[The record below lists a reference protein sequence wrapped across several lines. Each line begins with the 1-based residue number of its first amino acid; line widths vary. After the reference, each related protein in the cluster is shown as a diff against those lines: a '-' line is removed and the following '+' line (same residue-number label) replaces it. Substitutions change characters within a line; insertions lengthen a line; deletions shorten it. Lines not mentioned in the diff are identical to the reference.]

1 MTSLQ
6 LKSKLGQTHLLDPK
20 TDLFLKLP
28 EGFRIFAA
36 SGRFWI
42 GGHQDE
48 GYYLHIERLGREEQ
62 IPTILAEGDLDMYIT
77 STGLKIEKINS
88 AVTGLKIAGSIGKQE
103 VTGYLAKV
111 DFSTTQ
117 SYIVMVAGED
127 SDSVQ
132 ERLIALDICKLIQ

>member
-6 LKSKLGQTHLLDPK
+6 LKNKLGQTHLMDPK

-28 EGFRIFAA
+28 EGFRIFAS

-48 GYYLHIERLGREEQ
+48 GYYLHIERLGIEEQ

-77 STGLKIEKINS
+77 STGLQVEKVDS
-88 AVTGLKIAGSIGKQE
+88 AVSGLKIAGSIGKTE
-103 VTGYLAKV
+103 VAGYLAKV
-111 DFSTTQ
+111 DFSATQ
-117 SYIVMVAGED
+117 SYIVMVASESSEND
-127 SDSVQ
+127 QDRS
-132 ERLIALDICKLIQ
+132 IALDICKQIC